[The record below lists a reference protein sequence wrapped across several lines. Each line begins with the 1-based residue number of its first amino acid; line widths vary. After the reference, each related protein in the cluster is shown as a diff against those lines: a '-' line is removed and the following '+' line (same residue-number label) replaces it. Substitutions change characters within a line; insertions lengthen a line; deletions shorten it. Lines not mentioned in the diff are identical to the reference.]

1 MATYP
6 NNYRTGVGFLPNYT
20 FFGIIPYYIYNAELG
35 TGAGSRLNTQ
45 IGTDGNGFKRT
56 SSAPDG
62 YGMKA
67 PFPPVKAGGIS
78 AWNDPIAQLSMT
90 GALLQGGPMEGSGSM
105 EFTAADGALSL
116 VISMSGNVAIA
127 TLTGDSMVLRMT
139 VGLNGTGAFQLTGT
153 NNLALIVPFEGAGT
167 VLTMGAGATDLRGL
181 LSMEGE
187 WTPFTELSPEGLA
200 NAVWSSLAA
209 QYNDA
214 GTMGNKLNTASS
226 GGVDY
231 NALAA
236 AVWQYIIESG
246 ISAEEAMRIYGA
258 VLAGKVSGA
267 GTGTEVFRDIND
279 TKNRVTA
286 TVDSNGNRSTITLDP
301 N

>member
-45 IGTDGNGFKRT
+45 IGTDGNGFRRT

-105 EFTAADGALSL
+105 EFTAPDGSLSL

-200 NAVWSSLAA
+200 NAVWSSLVS
-209 QYNDA
+209 QYQDD
-214 GTMGNKLNTASS
+214 GTMGKALSTASS
-226 GGVDY
+226 GGVDLG
-231 NALAA
+231 ALAA
-236 AVWQYIIESG
+236 AVWTYATRNMPA
-246 ISAEEAMRIYGA
+246 AERDAAAAA
-258 VLAGKVSGA
+258 VIAAAQSTPIHANIKEVNDTTIDGA
-267 GTGTEVFRDIND
+267 GTAG
-279 TKNRVTA
+279 
-286 TVDSNGNRSTITLDP
+286 DP
-301 N
+301 WGPA

>member
-20 FFGIIPYYIYNAELG
+20 FFGIIPYYVYNAELG

-78 AWNDPIAQLSMT
+78 AWNGPVVQLSMT
-90 GALLQGGPMEGSGSM
+90 GALIQGGPMEG
-105 EFTAADGALSL
+105 TADITFSQSGALSM
-116 VISMSGNVAIA
+116 VVSMAGTAAVV
-127 TLTGDSMVLRMT
+127 TLTGDNMVLRMT

-153 NNLALIVPFEGAGT
+153 NNLALIVPFEGIGS
-167 VLTMGAGATDLRGL
+167 VVTMGVGSTDLREL
-181 LSMEGE
+181 LSLSGE

-200 NAVWSSLAA
+200 NAVWSSLVS
-209 QYNDA
+209 QYQDD
-214 GTMGNKLNTASS
+214 GTMGKALSTASS
-226 GGVDY
+226 GGVDLG
-231 NALAA
+231 ALAA
-236 AVWQYIIESG
+236 AVWTYATRNMPA
-246 ISAEEAMRIYGA
+246 AERDAAAAA
-258 VLAGKVSGA
+258 VIAAAQSTPIHANIKEVNDTTIDGA
-267 GTGTEVFRDIND
+267 GTAG
-279 TKNRVTA
+279 
-286 TVDSNGNRSTITLDP
+286 DP
-301 N
+301 WGPA

>member
-20 FFGIIPYYIYNAELG
+20 FFGIIPYYVYNAELG

-78 AWNDPIAQLSMT
+78 AWNGPVVQLSMT
-90 GALLQGGPMEGSGSM
+90 GALIQGGPMEG
-105 EFTAADGALSL
+105 TADITFSQSGALSM
-116 VISMSGNVAIA
+116 VVSMAGTAAVV
-127 TLTGDSMVLRMT
+127 TLTGDNMVLRMT

-153 NNLALIVPFEGAGT
+153 NNLALIVPFEGIGS
-167 VLTMGAGATDLRGL
+167 VVTMGVGSTDLREL
-181 LSMEGE
+181 LSLSGE

-200 NAVWSSLAA
+200 NAVWSSLVS
-209 QYNDA
+209 QYQDD
-214 GTMGNKLNTASS
+214 GTMGKALSTASS
-226 GGVDY
+226 GGVDLG
-231 NALAA
+231 ALAA
-236 AVWQYIIESG
+236 AVWTYATRNMPA
-246 ISAEEAMRIYGA
+246 AERDAAAAA
-258 VLAGKVSGA
+258 VIAAAQATPIDANIKEVNDTTIDGA
-267 GTGTEVFRDIND
+267 GTAG
-279 TKNRVTA
+279 
-286 TVDSNGNRSTITLDP
+286 DP
-301 N
+301 WGPA

>member
-6 NNYRTGVGFLPNYT
+6 NNYRTGVGFLPNYSYYGIFP
-20 FFGIIPYYIYNAELG
+20 FFLYNAELG

-67 PFPPVKAGGIS
+67 PFQPVKAGGIS

-90 GALLQGGPMEGSGSM
+90 GALLQGGPMEGTGSM
-105 EFTAADGALSL
+105 EFTVPDGSLSL

-200 NAVWSSLAA
+200 NAVWGALASA
-209 QYNDA
+209 NNDA
-214 GTMGNKLNTASS
+214 GTMGELLNSA
-226 GGVDY
+226 G
-231 NALAA
+231 AA
-236 AVWQYIIESG
+236 ADPLLGVVEGTLTLRDVQ
-246 ISAEEAMRIYGA
+246 RIVLA
-258 VLAGKVSGA
+258 VLAGQVTGA
-267 GTGTEVFRDIND
+267 GSGTETF
-279 TKNRVTA
+279 KGQGGENRVVSV
-286 TVDSNGNRSTITLDP
+286 VDNDGNRSSVTLDAS
-301 N
+301 

>member
-20 FFGIIPYYIYNAELG
+20 FFGIIPYYVYNAELG

-56 SSAPDG
+56 SSTPDG

-78 AWNDPIAQLSMT
+78 AWNDPVVQLSMT
-90 GALLQGGPMEGSGSM
+90 GALLQGGPMEGTGSM

-167 VLTMGAGATDLRGL
+167 VLTMGVGATDLRGL
-181 LSMEGE
+181 LSMAGE

-200 NAVWSSLAA
+200 NAVWSALAA
-209 QYNDA
+209 QYNEA

-226 GGVDY
+226 GGVDL
-231 NALAA
+231 NALAE
-236 AVWQYIIESG
+236 AVWEYVDRTLTSG
-246 ISAEEAMRIYGA
+246 GTAPTAEEVADAI
-258 VLAGKVSGA
+258 LAAAQATPIHSNVKEVNDLTVD
-267 GTGTEVFRDIND
+267 GTGTE
-279 TKNRVTA
+279 
-286 TVDSNGNRSTITLDP
+286 SDP
-301 N
+301 WGPV

>member
-20 FFGIIPYYIYNAELG
+20 FFGIIPYYVYNAELG

-78 AWNDPIAQLSMT
+78 AWNGPVVQLSMT
-90 GALLQGGPMEGSGSM
+90 GALIQGGPMEG
-105 EFTAADGALSL
+105 TADITFSQSGALSM
-116 VISMSGNVAIA
+116 VVSMAGTAAVV
-127 TLTGDSMVLRMT
+127 TLTGDNMVLRMT

-153 NNLALIVPFEGAGT
+153 NNLALIVPFEGIGS
-167 VLTMGAGATDLRGL
+167 VVTMGVGSTDLREL
-181 LSMEGE
+181 LSLSGE

-200 NAVWSSLAA
+200 NAVWSSLVS
-209 QYNDA
+209 QYQDD
-214 GTMGNKLNTASS
+214 GTMGKALSTASS
-226 GGVDY
+226 GGVDLG
-231 NALAA
+231 ALAA
-236 AVWQYIIESG
+236 AVWTYATRNMPA
-246 ISAEEAMRIYGA
+246 AERDAAAAA
-258 VLAGKVSGA
+258 VIAAAQITPIHANIKEVNDTTIDGA
-267 GTGTEVFRDIND
+267 GTAG
-279 TKNRVTA
+279 
-286 TVDSNGNRSTITLDP
+286 DP
-301 N
+301 WGPA

>member
-105 EFTAADGALSL
+105 EFTAPDGSLSL

-153 NNLALIVPFEGAGT
+153 NNLALIVPFEGAGS
-167 VLTMGAGATDLRGL
+167 VVTMGVGATDLRGL
-181 LSMEGE
+181 LKLEGE

-200 NAVWSSLAA
+200 NAVWNSLAA
-209 QYNDA
+209 QYNDV

-226 GGVDY
+226 GGVDL
-231 NALAA
+231 NALAE
-236 AVWQYIIESG
+236 AVWEYVDRTLTSG
-246 ISAEEAMRIYGA
+246 GGTAPTAEEVADAI
-258 VLAGKVSGA
+258 LAAAQATPIHSNIKQVNDTAIDGS
-267 GTGTEVFRDIND
+267 GTE
-279 TKNRVTA
+279 
-286 TVDSNGNRSTITLDP
+286 SDP
-301 N
+301 WGPV

>member
-20 FFGIIPYYIYNAELG
+20 FFGIIPYYVYNAELG

-78 AWNDPIAQLSMT
+78 AWNDPVVQLSMT
-90 GALLQGGPMEGSGSM
+90 GALLQGGPMEGTGSM

-167 VLTMGAGATDLRGL
+167 VLTMGVGATDLRGL
-181 LSMEGE
+181 LSMAGE

-226 GGVDY
+226 GGVDL

-236 AVWQYIIESG
+236 AVHQYAVEG
-246 ISAEEAMRIYGA
+246 GYTFEEVTRIMA
-258 VLAGKVSGA
+258 AALAGTSQKTGA
-267 GTGTEVFRDIND
+267 TIVFTGLDGATERITGSFDVEN
-279 TKNRVTA
+279 NRTGV
-286 TVDSNGNRSTITLDP
+286 ILDGG
-301 N
+301 

>member
-1 MATYP
+1 
-6 NNYRTGVGFLPNYT
+6 
-20 FFGIIPYYIYNAELG
+20 
-35 TGAGSRLNTQ
+35 
-45 IGTDGNGFKRT
+45 
-56 SSAPDG
+56 
-62 YGMKA
+62 
-67 PFPPVKAGGIS
+67 
-78 AWNDPIAQLSMT
+78 
-90 GALLQGGPMEGSGSM
+90 MEGSGSM
-105 EFTAADGALSL
+105 EFTAPDGSLSL

-127 TLTGDSMVLRMT
+127 TLTGDSMVLRLT
-139 VGLNGTGAFQLTGT
+139 VGLDGTGAFQLTGT

>member
-105 EFTAADGALSL
+105 EFTAPDGSLSL

-226 GGVDY
+226 GGVDL

-236 AVWQYIIESG
+236 AVHQYALEGGYTFEEVTRIMA
-246 ISAEEAMRIYGA
+246 SA
-258 VLAGKVSGA
+258 LAGTSQK
-267 GTGTEVFRDIND
+267 TG
-279 TKNRVTA
+279 
-286 TVDSNGNRSTITLDP
+286 STIVFTGLDGATDRITGSFDAE
-301 N
+301 NNRTGVILDGG

>member
-105 EFTAADGALSL
+105 EFTAPDGSLSL

-167 VLTMGAGATDLRGL
+167 VLTMGVGATDLRGL
-181 LSMEGE
+181 LSMAGE

-200 NAVWSSLAA
+200 NAVWSALAA
-209 QYNDA
+209 QYNEA

-236 AVWQYIIESG
+236 AILAAAQITPIHSD
-246 ISAEEAMRIYGA
+246 MRKINNVTVDG
-258 VLAGKVSGA
+258 S
-267 GTGTEVFRDIND
+267 GTEP
-279 TKNRVTA
+279 
-286 TVDSNGNRSTITLDP
+286 DP
-301 N
+301 WGPA